1 MHDFIIA
8 AISAIGGSGLT
19 TLIPLIIK
27 RKLIQRQ
34 EKQTDVQTDGI
45 AVTTLKEA
53 IVTLNEEV
61 YKPLHNENKEL
72 KKELIKFTNELT
84 KFRKAIEKIAT
95 CKYSDSCPVNR
106 ELQGKTAGDTS
117 SN

>member
-1 MHDFIIA
+1 MHDFIVAI
-8 AISAIGGSGLT
+8 ISALGGSGFA
-19 TLIPLIIK
+19 TLIPLILK

-34 EKQTDVQTDGI
+34 EKQTDVQTEGI
-45 AVTTLKEA
+45 VVTTLKEA

-61 YKPLHNENKEL
+61 YKPIQYENKEL
-72 KKELIKFTNELT
+72 KKELIKFTNELA

-95 CKYSDSCPVNR
+95 CKYSDNCPVNR
-106 ELQGKTAGDTS
+106 ELQGKTASDTG